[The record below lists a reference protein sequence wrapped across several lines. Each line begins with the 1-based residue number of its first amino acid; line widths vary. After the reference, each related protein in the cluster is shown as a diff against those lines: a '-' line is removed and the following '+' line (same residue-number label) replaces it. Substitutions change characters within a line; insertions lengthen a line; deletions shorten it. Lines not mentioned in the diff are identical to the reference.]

1 MIRQF
6 ILDDKGYV
14 VICGW
19 GLPSFAQKNSEQLAV
34 TTALAFSNS
43 TQLGKAENVN
53 VGITFGRV
61 YCGQVGGKLRAEYSM
76 VGDTVNTA
84 ARLMA
89 SKASP
94 ILVDFHVKT
103 STASRYLLLLLL
115 PLPLSLC
122 LSLSL
127 SLSSLSLP
135 FLSFSLSLSPPPL
148 SPPSLPSSSQHPTS
162 YSII

>member
-19 GLPSFAQKNSEQLAV
+19 GLPKFSARNSEQLAV
-34 TTALAFSNS
+34 STGLAFTNPA
-43 TQLGKAENVN
+43 QLGHAANVT

-61 YCGQVGGKLRAEYSM
+61 YCGQVGGEMRKEYAM

-94 ILVDFHVKT
+94 MLVDYHVKT
-103 STASRYLLLLLL
+103 STSSRCACTLLLAAVVLICRGGGLLL
-115 PLPLSLC
+115 
-122 LSLSL
+122 
-127 SLSSLSLP
+127 
-135 FLSFSLSLSPPPL
+135 
-148 SPPSLPSSSQHPTS
+148 
-162 YSII
+162 